1 MEGPDREVKV
11 NLNKE
16 GVQEEVTLMYRS
28 APCNSTH
35 SQKVVKSTAGAG
47 PCPVEFG
54 YLYPKDYKDDHRRWI
69 LGFVHHQKE
78 PTSNIHNHPIHA
90 AAKMCS
96 KVKECIAEAIHWLA
110 QQLSPLI

>member
-54 YLYPKDYKDDHRRWI
+54 YLYSKNYHRQFDGFYIYRLCTSPKGTNIKHS
-69 LGFVHHQKE
+69 QS
-78 PTSNIHNHPIHA
+78 SNS
-90 AAKMCS
+90 CS
-96 KVKECIAEAIHWLA
+96 SKNVL
-110 QQLSPLI
+110 